1 MPSPTYAQNK
11 KSIYNYRLKNLDK
24 VREISRISMNRINA
38 FKRQSLLFRMILID
52 ELCN

>member
-24 VREISRISMNRINA
+24 VREITRLSMNRINA
-38 FKRQSLLFRMILID
+38 FRRESLLFRMILID
-52 ELCN
+52 LYN